1 MKWRGPTSGGQ
12 RQTPPCSQIGRPR
25 PTHMVYAIVVRRV
38 SFWNW
43 AGTHHLRK

>member
-1 MKWRGPTSGGQ
+1 MSGGGH
-12 RQTPPCSQIGRPR
+12 QTPSSETQIGRPR
-25 PTHMVYAIVVRRV
+25 PMHMVYAIVVRRV